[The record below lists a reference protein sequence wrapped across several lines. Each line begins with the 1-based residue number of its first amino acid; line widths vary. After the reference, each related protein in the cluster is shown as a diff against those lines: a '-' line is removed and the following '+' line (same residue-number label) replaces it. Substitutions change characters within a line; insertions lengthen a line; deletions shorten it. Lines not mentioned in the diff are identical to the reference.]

1 MGPVLSLRRVGKVYG
16 SGDRTVRALSDV
28 SLEVGAGE
36 LVGVVGPSGS
46 GKTTLLTMA
55 GLVEPPSHGVIRLG
69 TAAVVTAATPAGALA
84 ALRRRHVGFVFQ
96 KANLVGF
103 LNAVENVQL
112 AATVQGLPAGASR
125 RRSEEM
131 LCGLGLGRRLR
142 SYPAELSGGE
152 QQRVALARALIGN
165 PQLLLADEPTAAL
178 DAERRDQVLRLLQRL
193 AERYGVAVCVVTH
206 DQRALGFFDRIVR
219 IEDGRML
226 PDLPAARAVGGA

>member
-69 TAAVVTAATPAGALA
+69 ADAVVTAATPAGALA

-112 AATVQGLPAGASR
+112 AATVQGLPGRASR
-125 RRSEEM
+125 RRAEEM
-131 LCGLGLGRRLR
+131 LAGLGLGRRLR

-193 AERYGVAVCVVTH
+193 AERHGVAICVVTH

-226 PDLPAARAVGGA
+226 AESPAARAVVGA